1 MSRGRARDAD
11 LTLGTSRFIC
21 DCQNIAATDDPPVVN
36 TDENIYL
43 RRFVK
48 ARDNGD
54 VDGARE
60 AWDLLVNNSYDLVD
74 GFVRSA
80 GRGKLRSEDEIQD
93 AIEQALVR
101 LWRKMSQTFEGTSMG
116 EYVMS
121 TRALCGFAV
130 LDVQRAASKRNA
142 RLKSLDKT
150 VDDGEGGNRSLY
162 DAALQAEA
170 ERRAA
175 READDEERDGWNCL
189 LDEYLPQVSNDRY
202 RVVLQRTRE
211 NVPAESIAAE
221 LDVSMDN
228 LYQLRKRGIDAV
240 TALHEAR

>member
-1 MSRGRARDAD
+1 M
-11 LTLGTSRFIC
+11 
-21 DCQNIAATDDPPVVN
+21 N
-36 TDENIYL
+36 TDENVYL

-48 ARDNGD
+48 ARDSGD
-54 VDGARE
+54 IDGARE
-60 AWDLLVNNSYDLVD
+60 AWDLLVQQSYDLVD

-80 GRGKLRSEDEIQD
+80 ARGKLRSEDEIQEAISD
-93 AIEQALVR
+93 ALIR

-116 EYVMS
+116 EFVMS

-130 LDVQRAASKRNA
+130 LDTQRAASKRSK
-142 RLKSLDKT
+142 RLKSTDRT
-150 VDDGEGGNRSLY
+150 VDDGEGGERSLY

-175 READDEERDGWNCL
+175 REAADEERDEWACL

-211 NVPAESIAAE
+211 NVPAETIAAE
-221 LDVSMDN
+221 LEVSMDN

-240 TALHEAR
+240 TALREAR